1 MLLVLLSFVYV
12 QPTRPNG
19 WLVFL
24 CWVMPGAAITI
35 HAKRNCIKNLCTF
48 RCATY
53 LAACWI
59 RLSLCKMQI
68 SCHLLV
74 CSDPKVLIC
83 ANTSCLQC
91 LPMQHVPPPPHKGQR
106 IGEAQN
112 PGPEDMAAFNLAI
125 VNPTAIRNKMQ
136 EFLHLKQKYNVHA
149 IACAETSATQQVQGE
164 VSAQLRKLKLCRI
177 WSIPVELQRVKLCQ
191 EPSLRGKSEGTSFH
205 STVYARCSFVAD
217 KHTCKFATRLLH
229 CIVKVSQRLY
239 VQVFVIYGVTG
250 STAGH
255 AQVTDETLRTAWELS
270 QKTALPSLFVGDFN
284 MDVRCFEEMQTLG
297 FRALQDVYLNL
308 KNTEM
313 PFTCKNATTPD
324 TAILHPLLAAS
335 VKNVT
340 VDKSSLLDTH
350 DPVIVNFEFPH
361 SPILINKI
369 LFPKEWTQL
378 IGTKSDLRK
387 SSRCT
392 ATSQ

>member
-1 MLLVLLSFVYV
+1 MKGARGCGSSTPLQYPKWYFWSCVLLVLLSFVYV

-35 HAKRNCIKNLCTF
+35 HAKCNCIKNLCTF

-136 EFLHLKQKYNVHA
+136 DFLHLKHLVFAMNLSILLSILGRPGRASASSDQWSSALSCLPQFGNVQ
-149 IACAETSATQQVQGE
+149 CQGN
-164 VSAQLRKLKLCRI
+164 
-177 WSIPVELQRVKLCQ
+177 VKI
-191 EPSLRGKSEGTSFH
+191 
-205 STVYARCSFVAD
+205 Y
-217 KHTCKFATRLLH
+217 
-229 CIVKVSQRLY
+229 QRLVVTY
-239 VQVFVIYGVTG
+239 DDSNMSLELATYTHAYIYI
-250 STAGH
+250 
-255 AQVTDETLRTAWELS
+255 
-270 QKTALPSLFVGDFN
+270 
-284 MDVRCFEEMQTLG
+284 C
-297 FRALQDVYLNL
+297 
-308 KNTEM
+308 
-313 PFTCKNATTPD
+313 TCVLMY
-324 TAILHPLLAAS
+324 ILMYIIS
-335 VKNVT
+335 
-340 VDKSSLLDTH
+340 
-350 DPVIVNFEFPH
+350 I
-361 SPILINKI
+361 
-369 LFPKEWTQL
+369 
-378 IGTKSDLRK
+378 
-387 SSRCT
+387 
-392 ATSQ
+392 

>member
-1 MLLVLLSFVYV
+1 
-12 QPTRPNG
+12 
-19 WLVFL
+19 
-24 CWVMPGAAITI
+24 
-35 HAKRNCIKNLCTF
+35 
-48 RCATY
+48 
-53 LAACWI
+53 
-59 RLSLCKMQI
+59 
-68 SCHLLV
+68 
-74 CSDPKVLIC
+74 
-83 ANTSCLQC
+83 
-91 LPMQHVPPPPHKGQR
+91 MQHVPPPPHKGQR

-112 PGPEDMAAFNLAI
+112 PGPEDMAAFNLAS

-177 WSIPVELQRVKLCQ
+177 WSSPVEPQRIKLCQ

-229 CIVKVSQRLY
+229 CIVKVSQHLY

-250 STAGH
+250 STSGH

-270 QKTALPSLFVGDFN
+270 QKNALPSLFVGVFN
-284 MDVRCFEEMQTLG
+284 MDVRHSQCFEEMQTLG

-308 KNTEM
+308 QNTEM

-324 TAILHPLLAAS
+324 TAMLHPLLAAS

-350 DPVIVNFEFPH
+350 DPV
-361 SPILINKI
+361 
-369 LFPKEWTQL
+369 
-378 IGTKSDLRK
+378 
-387 SSRCT
+387 
-392 ATSQ
+392 